1 MPVGID
7 SITNRRPS
15 ITGSDPAWLAC
26 DPLYCMRK
34 LPLHTVT
41 YWRQSVAHPPRLQ
54 SSIVSCSPLEGDC
67 RPPRRQTVTGPA
79 RVRFSFCADA
89 SPELRHLEPSTLRFS
104 FALLQTAVLRAR
116 PSRFTLCG
124 FKQTRE
130 EHHGLDHSHP
140 RRNLHRPRDQRLPP
154 GRVLILRR
162 IRVVLN
168 GAPLRHRA
176 WLGGGGRFSTMEL
189 SLPDMPVGVGG

>member
-1 MPVGID
+1 
-7 SITNRRPS
+7 
-15 ITGSDPAWLAC
+15 
-26 DPLYCMRK
+26 MRK

-67 RPPRRQTVTGPA
+67 RPRADELCKPDPRGSGFLFVQMSLRNFDAA
-79 RVRFSFCADA
+79 RTFDTA
-89 SPELRHLEPSTLRFS
+89 FS
-104 FALLQTAVLRAR
+104 FALLPTVVLRAR
-116 PSRFTLCG
+116 ASRFNLSA

-162 IRVVLN
+162 ICVVLN

>member
-1 MPVGID
+1 MPI
-7 SITNRRPS
+7 
-15 ITGSDPAWLAC
+15 
-26 DPLYCMRK
+26 
-34 LPLHTVT
+34 LPDCN
-41 YWRQSVAHPPRLQ
+41 RQSSAVPLWKV
-54 SSIVSCSPLEGDC
+54 IVGPAPTNSA
-67 RPPRRQTVTGPA
+67 TGPA
-79 RVRFSFCADA
+79 RVRFSFCADVA
-89 SPELRHLEPSTLRFS
+89 LRSSTPLGTFDTAFS
-104 FALLQTAVLRAR
+104 FALLPTVVLRAR
-116 PSRFTLCG
+116 ASRFNLRG